1 MAEIKKKR
9 GRPRKEVID
18 KKLDLN
24 EKNKQITMSE
34 NKNANANAS
43 PITDTVNSMTI
54 NTYSTIP
61 TARDV
66 DDVSLEAVQQRWRSI
81 FSKYS
86 TLGFDSIANA
96 WNSSYSALNNP
107 FIQNARIK
115 QINSRAQKLSK
126 EELQQ
131 AVSNPENSENSL
143 CSVSMHLYY
152 TNYIYYN
159 LVQLNRNTPKY
170 NWYAIPQYVDKKD
183 MDSDAFKKE
192 SQKVDRIM
200 KNFNPN
206 LTFKTISTQVQLQ
219 GKSSYLPR
227 LSYDN
232 KDVDFFV
239 MQKLNS
245 DMVKL
250 TGFGSKQQFVTSFNM
265 MIFMQPGYNIN
276 QYPKFIQDT
285 WEYMLSSNII
295 TRDKKGK
302 LKFDPKAQI
311 PSDCT
316 LEFDGK
322 TYMYWV
328 KLPQDLCWT
337 FYADGAHPM
346 SFPDTIGMF
355 SDFNDLGDY
364 KWLQAN
370 LLSKGVNSIL
380 TAEVPM
386 IKDPKPGS
394 DATAISP
401 DTILGYQDLFMS
413 NISANILPFFGP
425 FTNFD
430 LHTLENQPEAMDI
443 IFNRTRDLIATSG
456 NSALMTITDKPS
468 IASVKA
474 AESLQASKNDY
485 LTRQFEGFLDQFVN
499 EFFGLK
505 YKWKFYIWG
514 DIFFWRDDA
523 KMTKELFLSGMN
535 GLLPKLL
542 SSEGLTLEDYNSS
555 TLYVESLGI
564 KIESNEQKIQE
575 KSIDNQVKLNKM
587 KITSDANK
595 STSGS
600 ENSVGRPKM
609 NDTDIENDNTGTSA
623 DMGNNVSDIKEY
635 SSKNFSY
642 KNRCVICGAE
652 LDYEEN
658 NICDDCL
665 ETLYEERIYSLRE
678 NAVKAMKEN
687 SNKENV
693 NNEK

>member
-1 MAEIKKKR
+1 MNRKEEKMAEEIKKKR
-9 GRPRKEVID
+9 GRPSKKEEVKID
-18 KKLDLN
+18 VN
-24 EKNKQITMSE
+24 EKSKQITMTQNIQSQNQKSSE
-34 NKNANANAS
+34 
-43 PITDTVNSMTI
+43 II
-54 NTYSTIP
+54 
-61 TARDV
+61 
-66 DDVSLEAVQQRWRSI
+66 SLEAVQQRWKSV

-107 FIQNARIK
+107 FIQNSRIK
-115 QINSRAQKLSK
+115 QINSKAYKLTK

-131 AVSNPENSENSL
+131 AMTNPENSENTL

-170 NWYAIPQYVDKKD
+170 NWYALPQYVEKKD
-183 MDSDAFKKE
+183 YDSDSFKKE
-192 SQKVDRIM
+192 SQKVDRII

-206 LTFKTISTQVQLQ
+206 LTFKTIATQVALQ
-219 GKSSYLPR
+219 GKCSYLPR

-239 MQKLNS
+239 MQKLNN
-245 DMVKL
+245 DMIKL

-276 QYPKFIQDT
+276 QYPEYIQDT
-285 WEYMLSSNII
+285 WNNMIESNII
-295 TRDKKGK
+295 TTDKKGK
-302 LKFDPKAQI
+302 KKFNPKAEI
-311 PSDCT
+311 PNNCT
-316 LEFDGK
+316 LEFNGEN
-322 TYMYWV
+322 YMYWV
-328 KLPQDLCWT
+328 RLPQDLCWT
-337 FYADGAHPM
+337 FYSDGAHPM

-355 SDFNDLGDY
+355 SDLNDLGDY

-370 LLSKGVNSIL
+370 LLSKGINSVL
-380 TAEVPM
+380 TAQVPM
-386 IKDPKPGS
+386 TKDPKPGS

-401 DTILGYQDLFMS
+401 DTILGYQDFFAS
-413 NISANILPFFGP
+413 NISGNIFPFFAP
-425 FTNFD
+425 FENFE
-430 LHTLENQPEAMDI
+430 LHTLENQPESMDI

-474 AESLQASKNDY
+474 AEALQASKNDY
-485 LTRQFEGFLDQFVN
+485 LTRQFESFLDQFVN
-499 EFFGLK
+499 QFFELK
-505 YKWKFYIWG
+505 HKWKFYIWG
-514 DIFFWRDDA
+514 DVFFWRDDA
-523 KMTKELFLSGMN
+523 KMTKELFLTGMK
-535 GLLPKLL
+535 GLLPRLL
-542 SSEGLTLEDYNSS
+542 SSEGYTLEDYRSA

-564 KIESNEQKIQE
+564 NIESNEQKIQE

-587 KITSDANK
+587 KIESDANK
-595 STSGS
+595 STTSS
-600 ENSVGRPKM
+600 KNSVGRPKLS
-609 NDTDIENDNTGTSA
+609 DTDIENDNTGTSA

-658 NICDDCL
+658 NICDECL
-665 ETLYEERIYSLRE
+665 ETLYEERIYSLRDD
-678 NAVKAMKEN
+678 AVKAM
-687 SNKENV
+687 NKNMSD
-693 NNEK
+693 EK

>member
-1 MAEIKKKR
+1 
-9 GRPRKEVID
+9 
-18 KKLDLN
+18 
-24 EKNKQITMSE
+24 
-34 NKNANANAS
+34 
-43 PITDTVNSMTI
+43 
-54 NTYSTIP
+54 
-61 TARDV
+61 
-66 DDVSLEAVQQRWRSI
+66 
-81 FSKYS
+81 
-86 TLGFDSIANA
+86 
-96 WNSSYSALNNP
+96 
-107 FIQNARIK
+107 
-115 QINSRAQKLSK
+115 
-126 EELQQ
+126 
-131 AVSNPENSENSL
+131 
-143 CSVSMHLYY
+143 
-152 TNYIYYN
+152 
-159 LVQLNRNTPKY
+159 
-170 NWYAIPQYVDKKD
+170 
-183 MDSDAFKKE
+183 
-192 SQKVDRIM
+192 
-200 KNFNPN
+200 
-206 LTFKTISTQVQLQ
+206 
-219 GKSSYLPR
+219 
-227 LSYDN
+227 
-232 KDVDFFV
+232 
-239 MQKLNS
+239 
-245 DMVKL
+245 
-250 TGFGSKQQFVTSFNM
+250 
-265 MIFMQPGYNIN
+265 
-276 QYPKFIQDT
+276 
-285 WEYMLSSNII
+285 
-295 TRDKKGK
+295 
-302 LKFDPKAQI
+302 
-311 PSDCT
+311 
-316 LEFDGK
+316 
-322 TYMYWV
+322 
-328 KLPQDLCWT
+328 
-337 FYADGAHPM
+337 
-346 SFPDTIGMF
+346 
-355 SDFNDLGDY
+355 
-364 KWLQAN
+364 
-370 LLSKGVNSIL
+370 
-380 TAEVPM
+380 
-386 IKDPKPGS
+386 
-394 DATAISP
+394 
-401 DTILGYQDLFMS
+401 
-413 NISANILPFFGP
+413 
-425 FTNFD
+425 
-430 LHTLENQPEAMDI
+430 MDI

-499 EFFGLK
+499 QFFGLK

-587 KITSDANK
+587 KITSDTNK

>member
-1 MAEIKKKR
+1 MADEIKKKR
-9 GRPRKEVID
+9 GRPRKEVD
-18 KKLDLN
+18 EKLDLN

-34 NKNANANAS
+34 NENANINAS

-54 NTYSTIP
+54 NTYNAIP

-66 DDVSLEAVQQRWRSI
+66 EDVSLEAVQQRWRSI

-115 QINSRAQKLSK
+115 QINSRAHKLSK

-131 AVSNPENSENSL
+131 AISSPENSENSL

-192 SQKVDRIM
+192 SQKVDRII

-311 PSDCT
+311 PNDCT

-425 FTNFD
+425 FTNYS

-456 NSALMTITDKPS
+456 NSALMSITDKPS

-474 AESLQASKNDY
+474 AQSLQASKNDY

-523 KMTKELFLSGMN
+523 KMTKELFLAGMN

-542 SSEGLTLEDYNSS
+542 SSEGLTLEDYRSS
-555 TLYVESLGI
+555 TMYVESLGI
-564 KIESNEQKIQE
+564 KIESNEQKIQQ
-575 KSIDNQVKLNKM
+575 KSIDTQTKLNKM
-587 KITSDANK
+587 KIASDANK
-595 STSGS
+595 SATGSG
-600 ENSVGRPKM
+600 NSVGRPKL
-609 NDTDIENDNTGTSA
+609 NDTDIENDNTGTSS

-635 SSKNFSY
+635 SAENFSQ

-658 NICDDCL
+658 NICDECL
-665 ETLYEERIYSLRE
+665 ETLYEERIYSLKDKQEKQHE
-678 NAVKAMKEN
+678 N
-687 SNKENV
+687 
-693 NNEK
+693 

>member
-9 GRPRKEVID
+9 GRPRKEKD
-18 KKLDLN
+18 EKMDLN

-34 NKNANANAS
+34 NNKS
-43 PITDTVNSMTI
+43 SSVTDTVSSMTI
-54 NTYSTIP
+54 NTYNAIP
-61 TARDV
+61 TARNV

-86 TLGFDSIANA
+86 TLGLDSIANA

-131 AVSNPENSENSL
+131 AIANPENSENSL

-192 SQKVDRIM
+192 SQKVDRII

-265 MIFMQPGYNIN
+265 MIFMQPGYNIS
-276 QYPKFIQDT
+276 QYPQFIQDT

-311 PSDCT
+311 PNDCT

-456 NSALMTITDKPS
+456 NSALMSITDKPS

-474 AESLQASKNDY
+474 AQSLQASKNDY
-485 LTRQFEGFLDQFVN
+485 LTRQFESFLDQFVN
-499 EFFGLK
+499 QFFGLK

-600 ENSVGRPKM
+600 GNSVGRPKL

-635 SSKNFSY
+635 STKNFSQ
-642 KNRCVICGAE
+642 NSRCVICGAE

-658 NICDDCL
+658 NICDECL

-687 SNKENV
+687 SNKENISD
-693 NNEK
+693 EK

>member
-9 GRPRKEVID
+9 GRPPKKVDE
-18 KKLDLN
+18 KLDLN

-34 NKNANANAS
+34 NNKS
-43 PITDTVNSMTI
+43 SSVTDTVSSMTI
-54 NTYSTIP
+54 NTYNAIP
-61 TARDV
+61 TARNV

-131 AVSNPENSENSL
+131 AIANPENSENSL

-170 NWYAIPQYVDKKD
+170 NWYALPQYVDKKD
-183 MDSDAFKKE
+183 VDSDAFKKE
-192 SQKVDRIM
+192 SQKVDRII

-276 QYPKFIQDT
+276 QYPQFIQDT

-311 PSDCT
+311 PNDCI
-316 LEFDGK
+316 LEYDGK

-456 NSALMTITDKPS
+456 NSALMSITDKPS

-474 AESLQASKNDY
+474 AQSLQASKNDY
-485 LTRQFEGFLDQFVN
+485 LTRQFESFLDQFVN
-499 EFFGLK
+499 QFFGLK

-564 KIESNEQKIQE
+564 KIESNEQKLQE

-600 ENSVGRPKM
+600 GNSVGRPKL

-635 SSKNFSY
+635 SAQNFSQ

>member
-1 MAEIKKKR
+1 MAEEIKKKR
-9 GRPRKEVID
+9 GRPPKKVDE
-18 KKLDLN
+18 KLDLN
-24 EKNKQITMSE
+24 EKNKQITMS
-34 NKNANANAS
+34 KNENAS
-43 PITDTVNSMTI
+43 SSSTTDTVNSMTI

-425 FTNFD
+425 F
-430 LHTLENQPEAMDI
+430 NQ
-443 IFNRTRDLIATSG
+443 
-456 NSALMTITDKPS
+456 
-468 IASVKA
+468 
-474 AESLQASKNDY
+474 
-485 LTRQFEGFLDQFVN
+485 
-499 EFFGLK
+499 
-505 YKWKFYIWG
+505 
-514 DIFFWRDDA
+514 
-523 KMTKELFLSGMN
+523 
-535 GLLPKLL
+535 
-542 SSEGLTLEDYNSS
+542 
-555 TLYVESLGI
+555 
-564 KIESNEQKIQE
+564 
-575 KSIDNQVKLNKM
+575 
-587 KITSDANK
+587 
-595 STSGS
+595 
-600 ENSVGRPKM
+600 
-609 NDTDIENDNTGTSA
+609 
-623 DMGNNVSDIKEY
+623 
-635 SSKNFSY
+635 
-642 KNRCVICGAE
+642 
-652 LDYEEN
+652 
-658 NICDDCL
+658 
-665 ETLYEERIYSLRE
+665 
-678 NAVKAMKEN
+678 
-687 SNKENV
+687 
-693 NNEK
+693 